1 MFQRPVHGKCLKRS
15 PCDTGQNT
23 SVVPDV
29 HIPVSYTHLLPVSI
43 KRFTI
48 HTGEGRKHRN
58 RKLLCAEQFIQAF
71 RIAACRCKHLLAGFE
86 CPFLTRAV
94 VGYVR
99 KRNIKF
105 TEITL
110 KFPDFFTGCSA
121 LVRCFDRILRIFQM
135 VNLNSVLFAVMNRFM
150 KRNNLSL
157 IHI

>member
-1 MFQRPVHGKCLKRS
+1 MSAYDLVSVCKRKKD
-15 PCDTGQNT
+15 CDQIL
-23 SVVPDV
+23 S
-29 HIPVSYTHLLPVSI
+29 VSI

-71 RIAACRCKHLLAGFE
+71 RIAACRCKNLLAGFE

-150 KRNNLSL
+150 KRNNLQMLFFSS
-157 IHI
+157 IVIDETIMYSP

>member
-1 MFQRPVHGKCLKRS
+1 MSAYDLVSVCKRKKD
-15 PCDTGQNT
+15 CDQ
-23 SVVPDV
+23 V
-29 HIPVSYTHLLPVSI
+29 LPVSI

-71 RIAACRCKHLLAGFE
+71 RIAACRCKNLLAGFE

-150 KRNNLSL
+150 KRNNLQMLFFSS
-157 IHI
+157 IVIVETIMYSP